1 MNALRQTAILLLF
14 SLLLAG
20 GCATSGGDLFGDA
33 GITTR
38 VKTAIFNEP
47 KLKVMDISVSTEDRV
62 VTLSGTVKTRA
73 ERATAIAV
81 ARKVEGVK
89 MVRSDLTVQQ

>member
-1 MNALRQTAILLLF
+1 MKALKRTAIPLLF

-20 GCATSGGDLFGDA
+20 VCATSGGDLFGDT

-47 KLKVMDISVSTEDRV
+47 SLKVMDISVSTDERI
-62 VTLSGTVKTRA
+62 VTLSGTVKSRA

-89 MVRSDLTVQQ
+89 AVKSDLKVQQ